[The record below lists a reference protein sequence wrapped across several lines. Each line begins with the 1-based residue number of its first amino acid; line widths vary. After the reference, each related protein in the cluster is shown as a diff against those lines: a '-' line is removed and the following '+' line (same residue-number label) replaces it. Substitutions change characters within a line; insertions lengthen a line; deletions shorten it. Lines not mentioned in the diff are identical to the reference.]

1 MKIARYVML
10 ALVVMSACTNQNR
23 KTPSGLEFKVV
34 RSGDGSLPNTKQLVV
49 FNYKMVDSKDSV
61 WGDTYDR
68 GLPEVTAIG
77 DSAQISTEH
86 GLAQMIRMLSA
97 GDSVQF
103 QIPVKDF
110 FENYAKRPVP
120 PYVDSTRVLHYT
132 ISVDKIIEK
141 DSFEAFR
148 TEAMT
153 KYQAV
158 LEAKAKEQLAKDT
171 VAIDEYLAKNNIT
184 AQKTPEGLRYV
195 TTQEGT
201 GPTAAPGQVAKVDY
215 AGYLLDGTYFD
226 SSIKAVA
233 EEKGLYDARREPYQP
248 YDVVVDQ
255 SGVIAGWHQ
264 MLKLMNK
271 GQKVTVYIPSSLAY
285 KQQQR
290 SEIIKANSILVFD
303 LHLVDI
309 TENTP
314 VDGQ

>member
-1 MKIARYVML
+1 ML
-10 ALVVMSACTNQNR
+10 ALVVMFACTNQNR

-34 RSGDGSLPNTKQLVV
+34 RSGNGALPNTNQLVV

-68 GLPEVTAIG
+68 GLPEVTAIA
-77 DSAQISTEH
+77 DSAQIASEH

-120 PYVDSTRVLHYT
+120 PFVDSARVLNYT

-141 DSFEAFR
+141 DSFDAFR
-148 TEAMT
+148 TEAMA
-153 KYQAV
+153 KYQVV

-201 GPTAAPGQVAKVDY
+201 GTNAAPGQTAKVDY

-226 SSIKAVA
+226 TSIQVVA
-233 EEKGLYDARREPYQP
+233 EEKGLYDAQRPYQP

-255 SGVIAGWHQ
+255 SAVIDGWHQ

-285 KQQQR
+285 GQRQR
-290 SEIIKANSILVFD
+290 SEVIKPNSILVFD

-309 TENTP
+309 AENLAAE
-314 VDGQ
+314 GR